1 MGIFSN
7 LFNKSNG
14 VDEKIEKIQ
23 LLKVT
28 SKKSEAKNK
37 TSELIYELR
46 SNPTLINSVKDYGK
60 LGNFLTNELN
70 SFNRNDELQFIS
82 ELSFFASS
90 KALIKKVHPFI
101 LYDRLIILYNAED
114 FITDTILAT
123 NGNLSSPPIA
133 FGRFANHSKW
143 IADDI
148 LIKMRFH
155 DLFYE
160 NKFYSNCSND
170 NSFNGQEFIDLSYR
184 IKNGSFESKN
194 PEEIVNLGKIAI
206 DNCYNYISEKYS
218 FEQ

>member
-7 LFNKSNG
+7 LFNKSTE
-14 VDEKIEKIQ
+14 VDEKIENIQ

-46 SNPTLINSVKDYGK
+46 SNPSLINSVKDYGK

-82 ELSFFASS
+82 EMSFFASS
-90 KALIKKVHPFI
+90 KSLIKKVDPFI

-114 FITDTILAT
+114 FITETILAM
-123 NGNLSSPPIA
+123 NGNHSSSISL
-133 FGRFANHSKW
+133 GRFANHSKW

-160 NKFYSNCSND
+160 NKFHSNGGND

-194 PEEIVNLGKIAI
+194 PEEIVNLGKIEI
-206 DNCYNYISEKYS
+206 EKCYNHIANKYQFS
-218 FEQ
+218 K